1 MADLLVVGSKLKAY
15 IKEKEAKSSGD
26 LAMKVDE
33 MVKMM
38 LDRAVDRAK
47 ANKRTTVKPQDV

>member
-26 LAMKVDE
+26 LAAKVDE
-33 MVKMM
+33 MVRMM
-38 LDRAVDRAK
+38 LDRAVERAK